1 MTKDIF
7 AQIPE
12 NILKY
17 VQKQNIKELRP
28 SQEKSIKKGL
38 FKNNHNQIVC
48 TPTGSGKTLVAEFAM
63 LDTLLNKQKKVIY
76 IVPLKA
82 LASEKYKEFMT
93 LYGMDFKIRISVG
106 DLQNEKY
113 NYDYDL
119 LIVTAEKL
127 DSIIRHDMKILENT
141 GLVVVDEIHLLNDEK
156 RGPTL
161 EILLS
166 IFKTKFPKVRLIG
179 LSATI
184 GNAKEL
190 SEWLKADL
198 IEDTWRPVELQHFVL
213 SGNELLRYK

>member
-76 IVPLKA
+76 
-82 LASEKYKEFMT
+82 
-93 LYGMDFKIRISVG
+93 
-106 DLQNEKY
+106 
-113 NYDYDL
+113 
-119 LIVTAEKL
+119 
-127 DSIIRHDMKILENT
+127 
-141 GLVVVDEIHLLNDEK
+141 EIMPMPVL
-156 RGPTL
+156 G
-161 EILLS
+161 
-166 IFKTKFPKVRLIG
+166 IF
-179 LSATI
+179 
-184 GNAKEL
+184 EQQ
-190 SEWLKADL
+190 D
-198 IEDTWRPVELQHFVL
+198 
-213 SGNELLRYK
+213 